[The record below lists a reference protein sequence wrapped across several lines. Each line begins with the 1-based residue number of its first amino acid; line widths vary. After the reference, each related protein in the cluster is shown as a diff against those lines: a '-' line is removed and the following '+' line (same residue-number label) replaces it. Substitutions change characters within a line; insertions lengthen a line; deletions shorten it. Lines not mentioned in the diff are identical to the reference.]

1 MFRKT
6 EISIE
11 LYEKEIKKL
20 RDENRKLLARC
31 ESAEKYMNE
40 YKELNKKSKKLIQEY
55 GQAKANIE
63 ALEKEYEDLLNEA
76 IEKSRNELRLKWFNR
91 VRKGI
96 EVSFLFVC
104 EVRRIEYI
112 KNNSGNTYEVPIW
125 EKYTLSVQEAAGY
138 FGLSDKKIRKIIDEH
153 ENDNFILW
161 NGTRPRIKRNLFE
174 KFVDEELTAV

>member
-40 YKELNKKSKKLIQEY
+40 YKELNNKSKKLIQEY

-63 ALEKEYEDLLNEA
+63 ALEKEYEDLLKEA
-76 IEKSRNELRLKWFNR
+76 IEKSRNELRLK
-91 VRKGI
+91 
-96 EVSFLFVC
+96 
-104 EVRRIEYI
+104 
-112 KNNSGNTYEVPIW
+112 
-125 EKYTLSVQEAAGY
+125 EK
-138 FGLSDKKIRKIIDEH
+138 
-153 ENDNFILW
+153 
-161 NGTRPRIKRNLFE
+161 
-174 KFVDEELTAV
+174 

>member
-76 IEKSRNELRLKWFNR
+76 IKKSRNELKLK
-91 VRKGI
+91 
-96 EVSFLFVC
+96 
-104 EVRRIEYI
+104 
-112 KNNSGNTYEVPIW
+112 
-125 EKYTLSVQEAAGY
+125 
-138 FGLSDKKIRKIIDEH
+138 
-153 ENDNFILW
+153 
-161 NGTRPRIKRNLFE
+161 
-174 KFVDEELTAV
+174 EE

>member
-63 ALEKEYEDLLNEA
+63 ALKEE
-76 IEKSRNELRLKWFNR
+76 
-91 VRKGI
+91 
-96 EVSFLFVC
+96 
-104 EVRRIEYI
+104 
-112 KNNSGNTYEVPIW
+112 
-125 EKYTLSVQEAAGY
+125 
-138 FGLSDKKIRKIIDEH
+138 
-153 ENDNFILW
+153 
-161 NGTRPRIKRNLFE
+161 
-174 KFVDEELTAV
+174 